1 MATAGLSVTQK
12 FRIGVRLVAMVAWLL
27 ICVPFHYLW
36 RFGLRWP
43 GSRERGGPRPWPRRF
58 LGGICWIAGVDVTV
72 VGEASREGAFLLSNH
87 VSWIDITALAGASGT
102 AFVAHDGLAGVPLL
116 RWLCSLNDTIF
127 IARHD
132 RASVQHQVEQVR
144 RSVGQHGAL
153 TIFPEGTT
161 SDGTTNAETGLL
173 PFKSSLLSALDPPP
187 QGVAIQ
193 PVSLD
198 YGVEAANIA
207 WTGEEPGLANFL
219 RILARARPVML
230 TVHFLPPLA
239 SEALTNRKTIAAAAR
254 EAIFQALS
262 SRA

>member
-1 MATAGLSVTQK
+1 MAAGLTIAQK
-12 FRIGVRLVAMVAWLL
+12 FRIVVRLAAMAAWLL
-27 ICVPFHYLW
+27 LCIPFHYTW
-36 RFGLRWP
+36 QIGLRWP
-43 GSRERGGPRPWPRRF
+43 GGQPRPWPRRF

-72 VGEASREGAFLLSNH
+72 MGESSRKGVFLLSNH
-87 VSWIDITALAGASGT
+87 VSWIDVAALAGISGT
-102 AFVAHDGLAGVPLL
+102 AFVAHDGLAGIPLL

-132 RASVQHQVEQVR
+132 RASVQRQVEQVR
-144 RSVGQHGAL
+144 GAVGRNGSL

-161 SDGTTNAETGLL
+161 SDGTTDKETGLL

-198 YGVEAANIA
+198 YGVEAAAIA

-219 RILARARPVML
+219 HILARARPVRL
-230 TVHFLPPLA
+230 TVRYLPPLSGA
-239 SEALTNRKTIAAAAR
+239 ALTSRKTIAAAAR

-262 SRA
+262 LPRP